1 VTALQEGLKAIVGES
16 GMLLGDA
23 LAARPCSYWDASPLH
38 AMALVRPRNTA
49 ELSSV
54 MRLCF
59 EHGQPVVTHG
69 GLTGCVQGVA
79 VNDGQVVVSL
89 ERMNTIE
96 DIDSVGRTATVQA
109 GVVLQVVQ
117 EAVAAQGLYF
127 PLDLGARGSCTIGG
141 NIATNAGGINVI
153 RYGMMRELVLGLE
166 AVLADGTIISSMNRM
181 MKNNA
186 GYDLKQLFIGSEGTL
201 GIVTRAVLRLKEAP
215 ASDNSA
221 LVALE
226 SFDAVAQFLKFL
238 ERRLGGHLS
247 AFEVMWGDY
256 FRAVTEPGWHRP
268 PMTRDYPFYVVTEAN
283 GTDTESDALQFM
295 RVLEDAVE
303 EELLLDAVIPKS
315 QTERDALWAIREEF
329 DAITEPQPTFLY
341 DISLPIRH
349 MDAYVREVRAGLS
362 RRWPDCRCYVFGH
375 VGDGNL
381 HLFINPGS
389 GDQSLHAEVD
399 QEVYTP
405 LLPYG
410 GSVSAEHGIGLEK
423 KDWLKRSRS
432 DEEMALMRQL
442 KQSMDPKNLLN
453 PGMVFDV

>member
-1 VTALQEGLKAIVGES
+1 
-16 GMLLGDA
+16 
-23 LAARPCSYWDASPLH
+23 
-38 AMALVRPRNTA
+38 
-49 ELSSV
+49 
-54 MRLCF
+54 
-59 EHGQPVVTHG
+59 
-69 GLTGCVQGVA
+69 
-79 VNDGQVVVSL
+79 
-89 ERMNTIE
+89 
-96 DIDSVGRTATVQA
+96 
-109 GVVLQVVQ
+109 
-117 EAVAAQGLYF
+117 
-127 PLDLGARGSCTIGG
+127 
-141 NIATNAGGINVI
+141 
-153 RYGMMRELVLGLE
+153 
-166 AVLADGTIISSMNRM
+166 MNRM

-221 LVALE
+221 LVALD

-283 GTDTESDALQFM
+283 GTDAESDALQFM

-389 GDQSLHAEVD
+389 DDQSLHAEVD

-423 KDWLKRSRS
+423 KDWLNRSRS

>member
-1 VTALQEGLKAIVGES
+1 MSALQEGLKTIVGES
-16 GMLLGDA
+16 GIVIGDA
-23 LAARPCSYWDASPLH
+23 LAERPCSYWDASPLH
-38 AMALVRPRNTA
+38 AMAVVRPRNTA
-49 ELSSV
+49 ELSAV

-59 EHGQPVVTHG
+59 ELGQPVVTHG

-79 VNDGQVVVSL
+79 VNPEQVVVSL

-221 LVALE
+221 LVALD

-283 GTDTESDALQFM
+283 GTDAESDALQFM

-389 GDQSLHAEVD
+389 DDQSMHAEVD

-423 KDWLKRSRS
+423 KDWLNRSRS